1 MDLWKNL
8 GKEVEMTRLRRIA
21 YSGALLV
28 AVSLAASGPAMA
40 KTGTAPPVYNE
51 ASKSY
56 FMLGRVPSGQ
66 TKWRRA
72 RIMAR
77 SMSFHGVQGRLAT
90 VDSAATMKFIRD
102 NFEINDSVW
111 IGGRYVCKGS
121 KLLWENGKIQK
132 KGDYTRWHRHW
143 NRTWIK
149 CPLVEYMPLYIT
161 AEREGFYWR
170 ASGPEKGFNPILVE
184 FRTGKK

>member
-1 MDLWKNL
+1 
-8 GKEVEMTRLRRIA
+8 MTAIGRIGIL
-21 YSGALLV
+21 SALLA
-28 AVSLAASGPAMA
+28 AVSLAALWPAMA

-51 ASKSY
+51 ATKSY
-56 FMLGRVPSGQ
+56 FSLGRVPSGQ

-102 NFEINDSVW
+102 NFEINNSVW
-111 IGGRYVCKGS
+111 IGGRIICKGS
-121 KLLWENGKIQK
+121 KLLWESGKIQK
-132 KGDYTRWHRHW
+132 KGDYSRWHRQW
-143 NRTWIK
+143 YRRGDIK
-149 CPLVEYMPLYIT
+149 CPRVDYMPLYLT
-161 AEREGFYWR
+161 AENKGFYWR

>member
-1 MDLWKNL
+1 
-8 GKEVEMTRLRRIA
+8 MTAIGRIGIL
-21 YSGALLV
+21 SALLV
-28 AVSLAASGPAMA
+28 AVSLAASAPAMA

-51 ASKSY
+51 ATKSY
-56 FMLGRVPSGQ
+56 FSLGRVPSGQ

-102 NFEINDSVW
+102 NFEINNSVW
-111 IGGRYVCKGS
+111 IGGRIICKGS
-121 KLLWENGKIQK
+121 KLLWESGKIQK
-132 KGDYTRWHRHW
+132 KGDYSRWHRQW
-143 NRTWIK
+143 YRRGDIK
-149 CPLVEYMPLYIT
+149 CPRVDYMPLYIT

>member
-1 MDLWKNL
+1 
-8 GKEVEMTRLRRIA
+8 MTRLRRIA

-111 IGGRYVCKGS
+111 IGGRVICKGS
-121 KLLWENGKIQK
+121 KLLWESGKIQK
-132 KGDYTRWHRHW
+132 KGDYTRWHRQW
-143 NRTWIK
+143 YRRGDIK
-149 CPLVEYMPLYIT
+149 CPRVDYMPLYIT